1 MSLSVHQLY
10 KRLETVG
17 KGAYG
22 SVHKGIDRAG
32 NIVALKIINL
42 DIESDDVG
50 DIQREVALLTQLR
63 DAPNITKYF
72 GCYMDG
78 PRVWIVME
86 FAQGGSALALMKA
99 SKDGC
104 LEEKYVNVMIREVLT
119 ALSYLHKVP
128 VIHRDIKAA
137 NVLVT
142 ATGKV
147 MICDFGVSALLTMA
161 GSKRNTLTG
170 TPYWMAPEVVQTVP
184 AYDTKADIW
193 SLGIMIYEMI
203 KGSPPHSN
211 LEPFKVMD
219 LIPRVKPPRLLE
231 TEGSKDMRDF
241 MAHCLKESP
250 SERLPAE
257 ELAKTKWIKSVSKV
271 STAILQEPV
280 RRLEQAGRR
289 ASLAEPLDWEADE
302 ERELQQMGV
311 NLEDENPW
319 EFDTVRGSTF
329 IYQDLD
335 APRNSED
342 HSLQTQATI
351 RPPAAPL
358 PSSLRLL
365 FEDEAAAPQES
376 FRVPPFHI
384 ASPRNTPSP
393 PIPLPTSA
401 ASPPGRDRMGMKRG
415 LTMDSAG
422 DDLTAKQSAFAF
434 PPRGTGRSRSNL
446 SSSVPNSDEETS
458 DLLTPS
464 DTGGEEMTSGN
475 GARNSYRTRGPPNIE
490 IPPSSQA
497 EQLAFDLASPAHTPA
512 ALSSSSPNISAS
524 RPPMNRKRSQSTAE
538 GLTSGPNAST
548 LSSLSSKRDV
558 DLASPAAFQFPPP
571 QKVLSPSIPSVL
583 PLQLQKSHNRTSP
596 THSSTSTL
604 PVSPG
609 AHQTTY
615 SLDTSASA
623 RRFPTLSPR
632 SAPNM
637 TRTRSA
643 TALPETSLAGN
654 AKLNANDRQTG
665 SMADN
670 PPLVPPIKPFAR
682 SGRERSGS
690 DSSNHSYTPGLG
702 TPGLKDVL
710 KIPSLTSEHHLGISD
725 LLPPSPSAVGY
736 SPRTFIPSASQLGT
750 STIPATPESSTQQ
763 YPAFRDAASA
773 AMSSFSLGLPRTS
786 SPPPFEPR
794 SADIPHQGSFSRS
807 HRQSLSFTSISSIS
821 SVGPPIRPLDY
832 TALITSES
840 THTELARTIDDLS
853 QWLSIVENGLGN
865 MLDMTYAS
873 TIEEEQEGSTT
884 DPEDETP
891 YFEQSSDSAGP
902 SSDRSMR
909 QPLTA
914 TG

>member
-1 MSLSVHQLY
+1 MSQSVHQLY

-22 SVHKGIDRAG
+22 SVHKGVDRAG
-32 NIVALKIINL
+32 NIVGLKIINL

-63 DAPNITKYF
+63 DAPNITQYY

-86 FAQGGSALALMKA
+86 FAEGGSALALMKA

-104 LEEKYVNVMIREVLT
+104 LEEKYVNVMIREVLV

-137 NVLVT
+137 NVLVA

-147 MICDFGVSALLTMA
+147 MICDFGVSALLTTA
-161 GSKRNTLTG
+161 GSKRNTMTG

-241 MAHCLKESP
+241 MANCLKESP

-271 STAILQEPV
+271 GTSILQDVV

-302 ERELQQMGV
+302 ERELRQLGV
-311 NLEDENPW
+311 NVEDENPW
-319 EFDTVRGSTF
+319 EFDTVRGNSF
-329 IYQDLD
+329 FYQDLEVPGLSGND
-335 APRNSED
+335 S
-342 HSLQTQATI
+342 SQTQATI

-358 PSSLRLL
+358 PSSLRAL
-365 FEDEAAAPQES
+365 FADEAAPAQDS
-376 FRVPPFHI
+376 FRVPQFHI
-384 ASPRNTPSP
+384 PSQRNTPSP
-393 PIPLPTSA
+393 PISQPASA
-401 ASPPGRDRMGMKRG
+401 VSPGRIGLKRG
-415 LTMDSAG
+415 TTADSIG
-422 DDLTAKQSAFAF
+422 DDLTAKQSTFAF
-434 PPRGTGRSRSNL
+434 PPRGVGRSRSNL
-446 SSSVPNSDEETS
+446 ATSVPNSDEES
-458 DLLTPS
+458 PDLLPPPA
-464 DTGGEEMTSGN
+464 DIGVEEQTSN
-475 GARNSYRTRGPPNIE
+475 STRNSYRTRGPPNIE
-490 IPPSSQA
+490 IPSSSQA
-497 EQLAFDLASPAHTPA
+497 EHLSFDLASPTHIQASVST
-512 ALSSSSPNISAS
+512 SSPNIPSS
-524 RPPMNRKRSQSTAE
+524 RPSMNRKRSQSSAE
-538 GLTSGPNAST
+538 GLTPVLAAR
-548 LSSLSSKRDV
+548 RDL
-558 DLASPAAFQFPPP
+558 DLASPAAFQFPPT
-571 QKVLSPSIPSVL
+571 QKILSPSIPSIL

-596 THSSTSTL
+596 THSSTSTI

-615 SLDTSASA
+615 SLDTTAAA
-623 RRFPTLSPR
+623 RRLPAPSPR
-632 SAPNM
+632 AVTNM

-643 TALPETSLAGN
+643 TALPEAAVVKPNTSIRS
-654 AKLNANDRQTG
+654 AN
-665 SMADN
+665 MLADN
-670 PPLVPPIKPFAR
+670 PPLVPPVKPFAR

-690 DSSNHSYTPGLG
+690 DSSNTSYTPGLG

-750 STIPATPESSTQQ
+750 E
-763 YPAFRDAASA
+763 AALA
-773 AMSSFSLGLPRTS
+773 PLGSFSLGLPRTS
-786 SPPPFEPR
+786 SPPPFESRHATEP
-794 SADIPHQGSFSRS
+794 PHHTPYSRS
-807 HRQSLSFTSISSIS
+807 HRQSSSFASISSIS
-821 SVGPPIRPLDY
+821 SVGPAIRPLDY
-832 TALITSES
+832 AALITSES

-873 TIEEEQEGSTT
+873 TIAEEQESMT
-884 DPEDETP
+884 DPEEDAP
-891 YFEQSSDSAGP
+891 YFEQSSDSGGQ
-902 SSDRSMR
+902 SSFDRSGR
-909 QPLTA
+909 QPLA
-914 TG
+914 LTG

>member
-1 MSLSVHQLY
+1 LSVHQLY

-72 GCYMDG
+72 GCHMDG

-86 FAQGGSALALMKA
+86 FAQGGSALSLMKA

-104 LEEKYVNVMIREVLT
+104 LEEKYVNVIIREVLI

-147 MICDFGVSALLTMA
+147 MICDFGVSALLTTA
-161 GSKRNTLTG
+161 GSKRNTMTG

-241 MAHCLKESP
+241 MANCLKESP

-257 ELAKTKWIKSVSKV
+257 ELVKTKWIKSISKV
-271 STAILQEPV
+271 GTAILQDVV

-302 ERELQQMGV
+302 ERECVPHAFNCHMPI
-311 NLEDENPW
+311 DENPW
-319 EFDTVRGSTF
+319 EFDTVRGSAF
-329 IYQDLD
+329 LYQDMEMPD
-335 APRNSED
+335 NSEND
-342 HSLQTQATI
+342 SFQTHATI

-358 PSSLRLL
+358 PSSLLRL
-365 FEDEAAAPQES
+365 FEDEAATPQDS

-384 ASPRNTPSP
+384 PSQRNTPSP
-393 PIPLPTSA
+393 PNPLQTSA
-401 ASPPGRDRMGMKRG
+401 ASPGRERLGVKRG
-415 LTMDSAG
+415 LAADNGG
-422 DDLTAKQSAFAF
+422 DDLTAKQSTFAF
-434 PPRGTGRSRSNL
+434 PPRAGGRSRSNL
-446 SSSVPNSDEETS
+446 ATSVPNSDEENP
-458 DLLTPS
+458 DAADGAEEPS
-464 DTGGEEMTSGN
+464 FTG
-475 GARNSYRTRGPPNIE
+475 GARNSYRNRGPPHIE
-490 IPPSSQA
+490 IPSSSQA
-497 EQLAFDLASPAHTPA
+497 EHLSFDLASPIHTPA
-512 ALSSSSPNISAS
+512 TVSSSSPNISTSS
-524 RPPMNRKRSQSTAE
+524 RPPMNRKRSQSSAE
-538 GLTSGPNAST
+538 GPTPVVGP
-548 LSSLSSKRDV
+548 LSAKRDV
-558 DLASPAAFQFPPP
+558 DLASPAAFQFPPT
-571 QKVLSPSIPSVL
+571 QKILSPSIPAVL
-583 PLQLQKSHNRTSP
+583 PLQLQKSHSRTSP

-604 PVSPG
+604 PVSPN
-609 AHQTTY
+609 AHQATY
-615 SLDTSASA
+615 SLDTTAGT
-623 RRFPTLSPR
+623 RRLAAPSPR
-632 SAPNM
+632 LAPSM

-643 TALPETSLAGN
+643 TALPEAAHSKPNTTRQAN
-654 AKLNANDRQTG
+654 AV
-665 SMADN
+665 ADHT
-670 PPLVPPIKPFAR
+670 PLVPPIKPFAR

-690 DSSNHSYTPGLG
+690 DSSNTGYTPGLG

-725 LLPPSPSAVGY
+725 LLPPSPSALGY
-736 SPRTFIPSASQLGT
+736 SPRNFIPSVSQLGT
-750 STIPATPESSTQQ
+750 STLPATPESSAQQ
-763 YPAFRDAASA
+763 YPAFREAALA
-773 AMSSFSLGLPRTS
+773 PLASFSLGLPRTS
-786 SPPPFEPR
+786 SPPPIDHR
-794 SADIPHQGSFSRS
+794 NATDLHHSSYSRS
-807 HRQSLSFTSISSIS
+807 HRQSSSLASMSSIS
-821 SVGPPIRPLDY
+821 SVGPPVRPLDY

-840 THTELARTIDDLS
+840 THAELARTIDDLS
-853 QWLSIVENGLGN
+853 QWLSIVESGLGN

-873 TIEEEQEGSTT
+873 TIAEEQEGSTS
-884 DPEDETP
+884 DPEDEAP
-891 YFEQSSDSAGP
+891 YFEQSSNSGGQGP
-902 SSDRSMR
+902 SDRSLR
-909 QPLTA
+909 QPLVV

>member
-1 MSLSVHQLY
+1 MSVHQLY

-22 SVHKGIDRAG
+22 SVHKGTDRAG

-72 GCYMDG
+72 GCHMDG

-86 FAQGGSALALMKA
+86 FATGGSALSLMKA

-104 LEEKYVNVMIREVLT
+104 LEEKYVNVMIREVLVG
-119 ALSYLHKVP
+119 LSYLHKVP

-142 ATGKV
+142 LTGKV
-147 MICDFGVSALLTMA
+147 MICDFGVSALLTTA
-161 GSKRNTLTG
+161 GSKRNTMTG

-219 LIPRVKPPRLLE
+219 LIPRVKPPRLSDN
-231 TEGSKDMRDF
+231 EGSKDMRDF
-241 MAHCLKESP
+241 MANCLKESP

-271 STAILQEPV
+271 GTSILQDV
-280 RRLEQAGRR
+280 TRRLEQAGRR

-302 ERELQQMGV
+302 ERECLGV
-311 NLEDENPW
+311 NPEEDDPW
-319 EFDTVRGSTF
+319 EFNTVRGSTF
-329 IYQDLD
+329 IYQDAE
-335 APRNSED
+335 APRNHED
-342 HSLQTQATI
+342 DPAQTQATI

-365 FEDEAAAPQES
+365 FEDETAAPQEP
-376 FRVPPFHI
+376 FRVPPFAI
-384 ASPRNTPSP
+384 PSQRNTPSP
-393 PIPLPTSA
+393 PNSLPTSA
-401 ASPPGRDRMGMKRG
+401 
-415 LTMDSAG
+415 
-422 DDLTAKQSAFAF
+422 
-434 PPRGTGRSRSNL
+434 
-446 SSSVPNSDEETS
+446 VPT
-458 DLLTPS
+458 
-464 DTGGEEMTSGN
+464 
-475 GARNSYRTRGPPNIE
+475 
-490 IPPSSQA
+490 
-497 EQLAFDLASPAHTPA
+497 HTPA
-512 ALSSSSPNISAS
+512 ALSTSSPNISTS
-524 RPPMNRKRSQSTAE
+524 RPPMNRKRSQSSAE
-538 GLTSGPNAST
+538 GLTATSNAYSA
-548 LSSLSSKRDV
+548 KRDV
-558 DLASPAAFQFPPP
+558 DLASPAAFQFPPT

-609 AHQTTY
+609 AHQATY
-615 SLDTSASA
+615 SLDTAGST
-623 RRFPTLSPR
+623 RRFAAPSPR
-632 SAPNM
+632 IAPSM
-637 TRTRSA
+637 PRTRSA
-643 TALPETSLAGN
+643 TALPETSSAVFVKPNRPVVDDL
-654 AKLNANDRQTG
+654 
-665 SMADN
+665 
-670 PPLVPPIKPFAR
+670 PLVPPIKPFAR

-690 DSSNHSYTPGLG
+690 DSSNTSYTAGMG

-725 LLPPSPSAVGY
+725 LLPPSPSAVG
-736 SPRTFIPSASQLGT
+736 L
-750 STIPATPESSTQQ
+750 
-763 YPAFRDAASA
+763 
-773 AMSSFSLGLPRTS
+773 SSFSLGLPRTS
-786 SPPPFEPR
+786 SPPPFEQRNPT
-794 SADIPHQGSFSRS
+794 DIPYPPSYPRS
-807 HRQSLSFTSISSIS
+807 HRQSLSFTSMSSFTA
-821 SVGPPIRPLDY
+821 VGPPIRPLDY

-840 THTELARTIDDLS
+840 THLELARTIDDLS
-853 QWLSIVENGLGN
+853 QWLSIVETGLGN

-884 DPEDETP
+884 DPEDEAP
-891 YFEQSSDSAGP
+891 DFEQSSDSAGQG
-902 SSDRSMR
+902 SSDRSLR
-909 QPLTA
+909 QPLA
-914 TG
+914 TTG